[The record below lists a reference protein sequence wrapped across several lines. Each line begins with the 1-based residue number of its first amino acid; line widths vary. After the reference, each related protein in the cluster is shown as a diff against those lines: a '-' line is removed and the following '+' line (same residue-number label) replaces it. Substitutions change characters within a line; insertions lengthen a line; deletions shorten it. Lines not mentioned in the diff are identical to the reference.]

1 MTREK
6 TSGAGISPAEENAE
20 FGDMGVYVHIPFC
33 LRRCRYCGFF
43 SSGGK
48 GAAEQDAYVEAL
60 LREARLYRGT
70 VFPREPIFQ
79 TAYLGGG
86 TPTYLELPA
95 LERLLSGLKE
105 LLWPGGFAGE
115 EFTAEANPGTLDEA
129 KLALL
134 RSQGVNRLSIGAQ
147 SFDDI
152 YLGWLGR
159 SHDAAGFER
168 AWELARRAG
177 FTNMNLDLMYG
188 LKGQDLRH
196 WEDTLK
202 QALACRPEH
211 ISLYQVNIEEGTPL
225 ADEIAGDYAAD
236 EEMGRAQYIAAHR
249 VLSAAGYR
257 HYEISNYALP
267 GRESRHNLRYW
278 RGGRYLGLGAGAAGY
293 LGDLRYR
300 NVEDLTAYGESL
312 EAGELPRAEEE
323 LLGPAEKR
331 EEVLFLG
338 LRLAE
343 GVSLT
348 DYKRAFGVDLVRAGG
363 EALRQRLADNTLCL
377 EGGHLKP
384 GLEGMLLN
392 NEVVVSLLRALE

>member
-1 MTREK
+1 
-6 TSGAGISPAEENAE
+6 
-20 FGDMGVYVHIPFC
+20 
-33 LRRCRYCGFF
+33 
-43 SSGGK
+43 
-48 GAAEQDAYVEAL
+48 
-60 LREARLYRGT
+60 
-70 VFPREPIFQ
+70 
-79 TAYLGGG
+79 
-86 TPTYLELPA
+86 
-95 LERLLSGLKE
+95 
-105 LLWPGGFAGE
+105 
-115 EFTAEANPGTLDEA
+115 
-129 KLALL
+129 
-134 RSQGVNRLSIGAQ
+134 
-147 SFDDI
+147 
-152 YLGWLGR
+152 
-159 SHDAAGFER
+159 
-168 AWELARRAG
+168 
-177 FTNMNLDLMYG
+177 
-188 LKGQDLRH
+188 
-196 WEDTLK
+196 
-202 QALACRPEH
+202 
-211 ISLYQVNIEEGTPL
+211 
-225 ADEIAGDYAAD
+225 
-236 EEMGRAQYIAAHR
+236 MGRAQYIAAHR

-363 EALRQRLADNTLCL
+363 EALRQRLADNTLRL